1 MQTKA
6 VVIENYG
13 DSSKFDDQIVD
24 IPELKPKQLLI
35 KVSGSSVAP
44 FDIAVRNGVFKNDFT
59 LTMPAI
65 TGTDV
70 VGKIVDK
77 GSAVE
82 KFEIGDIVCGMV
94 GVKGFGAYSEYAILG
109 QSKAAKVPKN
119 VPVEVAAALP
129 MTAIPAYNAL
139 FDLGELKSGQKVLIH
154 GGAGGVGSMA
164 IQLAKNAGAIV
175 YTTAGSKD
183 SEQLKTLGAKRVID
197 YHNERF
203 EEELSD
209 LDLVIDTVGHY
220 TYKHSF
226 EVLKKGGRIVSLVE
240 DPDDKLEA
248 KFNVKAMY
256 LSGKFDNPL
265 DKVIKLVSDGKVK
278 INVQQTFP
286 LTADGVSAAQDYYED
301 NHVFGKVVLLK

>member
-6 VVIENYG
+6 VVIESYG
-13 DSSKFDDQIVD
+13 DSSKFEDQIVE
-24 IPELKPKQLLI
+24 IPDLKPKQILI

-44 FDIAVRNGVFKNDFT
+44 FDIAVRSGVFKNDFK
-59 LTMPAI
+59 LEMPAI

-70 VGKIVDK
+70 VGKVVDK
-77 GSAVE
+77 GSEVS
-82 KFEIGDIVCGMV
+82 KFEVGDLVCGMV

-109 QSKAAKVPKN
+109 QSKAAKVFENIPI
-119 VPVEVAAALP
+119 EVAASLP
-129 MTAIPAYNAL
+129 MTAIPAYNSL
-139 FDLGELKSGQKVLIH
+139 FDLGHLKAGEKVLIH

-164 IQLAKNAGAIV
+164 IQLAKNIGAKV
-175 YTTAGSKD
+175 YTTAGSNE
-183 SEQLKTLGAKRVID
+183 EQLKKFGATRVIN
-197 YHNERF
+197 YHDERF
-203 EEELSD
+203 EEELSNI
-209 LDLVIDTVGHY
+209 DLVIDTVGHF

-226 EVLKKGGRIVSLVE
+226 EVLRSGGRLVSLVE
-240 DPDDKLEA
+240 EPDDKLA
-248 KFNVKAMY
+248 TKYKVNAMH

-286 LTADGVSAAQDYYED
+286 LTADGVREAQDYYED